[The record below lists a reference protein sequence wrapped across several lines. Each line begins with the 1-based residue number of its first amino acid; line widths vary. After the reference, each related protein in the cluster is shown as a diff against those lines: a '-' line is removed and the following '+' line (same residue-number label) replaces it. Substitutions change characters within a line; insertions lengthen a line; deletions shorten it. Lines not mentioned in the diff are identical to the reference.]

1 MQEEFYFGYIKFKV
15 NGFLYAISNKGQE
28 LKTEIQTSERTG
40 VTYTQVTDEVMK
52 TVTVDE
58 ATCSAEG
65 EQKRQNRPMENI
77 KEQNR
82 KKLLEMPKNLGE

>member
-1 MQEEFYFGYIKFKV
+1 M
-15 NGFLYAISNKGQE
+15 SSKGQE

-52 TVTVDE
+52 TDTVDE
-58 ATCSAEG
+58 ATCSAG
-65 EQKRQNRPMENI
+65 GWGGRQNRPMENI

>member
-1 MQEEFYFGYIKFKV
+1 
-15 NGFLYAISNKGQE
+15 
-28 LKTEIQTSERTG
+28 
-40 VTYTQVTDEVMK
+40 MK

-58 ATCSAEG
+58 ATCSAVVVVVG
-65 EQKRQNRPMENI
+65 GRQNRPMENI